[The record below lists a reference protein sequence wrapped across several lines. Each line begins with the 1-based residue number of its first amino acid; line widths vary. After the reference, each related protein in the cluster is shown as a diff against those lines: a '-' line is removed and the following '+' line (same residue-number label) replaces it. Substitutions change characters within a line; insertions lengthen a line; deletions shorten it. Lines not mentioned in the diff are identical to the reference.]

1 MAVTFA
7 EMQSAV
13 NDLTK
18 RPELVAVT
26 NLAIRTATLRAHAV
40 DFFPRDRAS
49 FALTYTPP
57 TSTAFVDISG
67 LYTSIPLLRTAEF
80 LQSEDTLSLAAT
92 ENLEYIQSV
101 EQFWDEDNVRRYSV
115 FTQIGDALRCSFA
128 GATGRAR
135 LWYYVNP
142 NVSSDCYNSWIADL
156 YKDELAYWAAGIV
169 WARSGFQEQ
178 AQQTQMHVTAF
189 KDLLISSHLAAVV

>member
-1 MAVTFA
+1 MPVTFA
-7 EMQSAV
+7 DMQSAV
-13 NDLTK
+13 HDLTK

-49 FALTYTPP
+49 FVFTYTPP

-67 LYTSIPLLRTAEF
+67 IYTSIPLLRTAEF

-101 EQFWDEDNVRRYSV
+101 EQFWDKDNVRRYSV

-142 NVSSDCYNSWIADL
+142 NVSSNSYNSWIADL